1 MIIRVENVSK
11 KYWITRG
18 WSAKQE
24 VMAVD
29 NISFAIQSGERVGFI
44 GPNGAG
50 KSTTIKMLSGIM
62 EPTAGK
68 VSVLDLNPIKNR
80 KKLSYQTSVIF
91 GQKSQLSSH
100 LSAHDNFSLI
110 ASIYDIEKKQYQER
124 LAYLAKQFEVC
135 DFIKTPIRQLSLGQR
150 MRCEVIAALL
160 HQPKI
165 VFLDEP
171 TIGLDI
177 ITKQS
182 FRELL
187 MKMNQ
192 VEGTTLLVTSHDL
205 ADIEKLCERVIII
218 MNGRIVFDDRISRLK
233 ELSQCENK
241 TLKVR
246 FTGSYPKEL
255 IQESEII
262 KSDAYELVIKISSLS
277 ELPSKISL
285 LQAYVQIMDIEI
297 ASLPLEDIVASIY
310 SHGSIMNS

>member
-1 MIIRVENVSK
+1 MIISVENVSK
-11 KYWITRG
+11 KYWINRG
-18 WSAKQE
+18 WSTKQE
-24 VMAVD
+24 IMAVD
-29 NISFAIQSGERVGFI
+29 NISFSIHSGERVGFI

-50 KSTTIKMLSGIM
+50 KSTTIKMLSGII
-62 EPTAGK
+62 EPTVGQ
-68 VSVLDLNPIKNR
+68 VSVLDFDPIRDR
-80 KKLSYQTSVIF
+80 KKLAYQTSVMF

-110 ASIYDIEKKQYQER
+110 ASIYDIEKKQYQKR
-124 LAYLAKQFEVC
+124 LEYLANQFEIC
-135 DFIKTPIRQLSLGQR
+135 DFINTPIRQLSLGQR
-150 MRCEVIAALL
+150 MRCEVIASLL

-177 ITKQS
+177 ITKQG

-187 MKMNQ
+187 MEMNQ
-192 VEGTTLLVTSHDL
+192 TEGTTLLVTSHDL

-218 MNGRIVFDDRISRLK
+218 MNGRIVFDDKIAKLK

-246 FTGSYPKEL
+246 FTGSYPKGL
-255 IQESEII
+255 FQENEII
-262 KSDAYELVIKISSLS
+262 NNEAYELHIKISSLS
-277 ELPSKISL
+277 ELPSKITL
-285 LQAYVQIMDIEI
+285 LQEYVQIMDIEI

-310 SHGSIMNS
+310 SQGSIINS